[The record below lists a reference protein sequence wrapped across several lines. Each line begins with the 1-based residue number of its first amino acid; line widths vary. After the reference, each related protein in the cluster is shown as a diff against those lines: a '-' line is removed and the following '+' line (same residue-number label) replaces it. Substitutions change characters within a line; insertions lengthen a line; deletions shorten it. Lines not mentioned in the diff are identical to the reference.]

1 MRRRL
6 GWSRGAARFSSQY
19 MEKELESRREVRLPA
34 HLCEAAEH
42 LIKGTRF
49 KTVEEL
55 LSFVLQE
62 LTSRNSAQSEAQERK
77 VIEERLRD
85 LGYL

>member
-1 MRRRL
+1 M
-6 GWSRGAARFSSQY
+6 GNDINSAR
-19 MEKELESRREVRLPA
+19 ELRLPG
-34 HLCEAAEH
+34 HLCEAAEQ

-62 LTSRNSAQSEAQERK
+62 LTSRNSAQSEAEERK

>member
-1 MRRRL
+1 M
-6 GWSRGAARFSSQY
+6 GN
-19 MEKELESRREVRLPA
+19 ELNAGRELRLPT
-34 HLCEAAEH
+34 HLCEAAEQ

-62 LTSRNSAQSEAQERK
+62 LTSPNGAQSEAQERK
-77 VIEERLRD
+77 VIEERLRH

>member
-1 MRRRL
+1 MRNEPI
-6 GWSRGAARFSSQY
+6 SQR
-19 MEKELESRREVRLPA
+19 ELRLPA
-34 HLCEAAEH
+34 DLCEAAEQ

-49 KTVEEL
+49 KTVEDL
-55 LSFVLQE
+55 LSFVLKE
-62 LTSRNSAQSEAQERK
+62 LTSRDGAQMEAQERK

>member
-1 MRRRL
+1 MNM
-6 GWSRGAARFSSQY
+6 GNDINSAR
-19 MEKELESRREVRLPA
+19 ELRLPE
-34 HLCEAAEH
+34 HLCEAVEK
-42 LIKGTRF
+42 LIKDTRF
-49 KTVEEL
+49 KTVEEF

-62 LTSRNSAQSEAQERK
+62 LTSCNSAQSEAEERK

>member
-1 MRRRL
+1 MI
-6 GWSRGAARFSSQY
+6 Q
-19 MEKELESRREVRLPA
+19 
-34 HLCEAAEH
+34 
-42 LIKGTRF
+42 GTRF

-62 LTSRNSAQSEAQERK
+62 LTASDSTQLDERERK

>member
-1 MRRRL
+1 M
-6 GWSRGAARFSSQY
+6 GNDINSAR
-19 MEKELESRREVRLPA
+19 ELRLPES
-34 HLCEAAEH
+34 LCEAGEQM
-42 LIKGTRF
+42 IKGTRF

-62 LTSRNSAQSEAQERK
+62 LTSRNSAQSEAEERK

>member
-1 MRRRL
+1 
-6 GWSRGAARFSSQY
+6 
-19 MEKELESRREVRLPA
+19 VPA
-34 HLCEAAEH
+34 HLYEAAERM
-42 LIKGTRF
+42 IRGTRH
-49 KTVEEL
+49 KTVEDF

-62 LTSRNSAQSEAQERK
+62 LTSHDGAPLDERERK

>member
-1 MRRRL
+1 M
-6 GWSRGAARFSSQY
+6 GN
-19 MEKELESRREVRLPA
+19 ELNSGRELRLPA
-34 HLCEAAEH
+34 HLCEAAEQ

-62 LTSRNSAQSEAQERK
+62 LTSPNGAQSEAQERK
-77 VIEERLRD
+77 MIEERLRD